1 MDADYNHLVRYCSAE
16 APIDQQYMA
25 RSKRGP
31 IEQAQG
37 GAQIQ
42 KLSLAYYAKRSNKIS
57 KKKVWAIR
65 YFYFS

>member
-42 KLSLAYYAKRSNKIS
+42 KLSLA
-57 KKKVWAIR
+57 
-65 YFYFS
+65 